1 LPGKR
6 TDRVS
11 GPFAARSRGQK
22 ETDMKRLV
30 TLTLIA
36 LLMTV
41 SAVALAAE
49 RRHGVGLGVV
59 AGTGEPEFAG
69 ADEID
74 FVGGQIFGKFGITDN
89 WGVLI
94 TFRDMEDDEDV
105 SGLSAEYTQISVHG
119 IYMWRPDNK
128 VRPHVKFGLQQT
140 DLELTALTLTIDDD
154 GSAFSFGG
162 GFEAGSQKVAF
173 FLDLDYT
180 EVELFD
186 VDFEGS
192 NLTAGVIFKF

>member
-1 LPGKR
+1 
-6 TDRVS
+6 
-11 GPFAARSRGQK
+11 
-22 ETDMKRLV
+22 MKRLA

-36 LLMTV
+36 LLMTA

-49 RRHGVGLGVV
+49 RRHGVGVGVV
-59 AGTGEPEFAG
+59 TGTGEPDFAG
-69 ADEID
+69 TNEID

-89 WGVLI
+89 WGLLI
-94 TFRDMEDDEDV
+94 TLRDMEDDEDV
-105 SGLSAEYTQISVHG
+105 PGASAEYTQVSVHG
-119 IYMWRPDNK
+119 MYMWRPDNK
-128 VRPHVKFGLQQT
+128 VRPHVKFGLQHT
-140 DLELTALTLTIDDD
+140 DLDLSALNLTIDDD

-162 GFEAGSQKVAF
+162 GFEAGSEKVAF

-186 VDFEGS
+186 IDFQGS

>member
-1 LPGKR
+1 LPIVFPDPAG
-6 TDRVS
+6 
-11 GPFAARSRGQK
+11 FRSWDQK
-22 ETDMKRLV
+22 ETDMKKLA

-36 LLMTV
+36 LLTTV

-49 RRHGVGLGVV
+49 RRHGVGVGVV
-59 AGTGEPEFAG
+59 IGTGEPDFSG
-69 ADEID
+69 TDEID
-74 FVGGQIFGKFGITDN
+74 FVGGQIFGKVGFTDN
-89 WGVLI
+89 WGLLL
-94 TFRDMEDDEDV
+94 TFRGMEDEEDV
-105 SGLSAEYTQISVHG
+105 PGISADYTQISIHG
-119 IYMWRPDNK
+119 MYMWRPDNK

-162 GFEAGSQKVAF
+162 GFEAGSEKVAF

-186 VDFEGS
+186 IDFEGS